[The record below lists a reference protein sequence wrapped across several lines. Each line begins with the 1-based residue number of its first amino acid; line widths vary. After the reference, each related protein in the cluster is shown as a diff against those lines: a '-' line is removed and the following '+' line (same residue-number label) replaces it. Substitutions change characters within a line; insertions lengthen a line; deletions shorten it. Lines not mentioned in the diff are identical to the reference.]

1 MKKEIKEHGSSN
13 VTSKPL
19 LEDMRWIS
27 YQLVEDASGSGK
39 VVVRGEFARSGI
51 ATENKRVYPRSLWV
65 RELKKLRKAMEER
78 RLFGELDHPSDGR
91 TQLARAS
98 HIITNLEIEDE
109 GRVLGEA
116 EVMDTSRGRDLKEL
130 LKSGCKVGVSSR
142 GYGSTRT
149 NQKGEEIVQED
160 YNLVTFD
167 FVAEPADSTAYPE
180 VFSEDKETTSML
192 SPDEKEAEMAQA
204 QKFADRIEKERKAE
218 AEGDAEEPKDQ
229 DDADDKEKSEALK
242 AQFERDIISNL
253 GKLSSAARE
262 RIRSEVLADPMVG
275 RAKTAL
281 EQIKDVLRPFVIP
294 EDAAAV
300 VKQKDEEINRLQ
312 TQIKD
317 RDLKLRTYESQME
330 SLARMAREAGYKYF
344 LERALT
350 GNPEREGVLKML
362 GDLSAYESAEA
373 LKARVGDILGEIV
386 ARRKDEALKRAAL
399 EAHEREIREAAERET
414 ARVKKEATEAQRQ
427 VQQLKSALEKSLE
440 ANKLLGVQVYAEQR
454 VRNHPQGSKLRKL
467 IERAGV
473 TTKGDVDQI
482 LEEAREP
489 VRDSDEIDRIRSR
502 VRERTK
508 GGRSSTPMDEEKR
521 PEPVTPEAATDYNGL
536 GVDLD
541 TLRAL
546 ARISPTR

>member
-27 YQLVEDASGSGK
+27 YQLVEDAAGNGK
-39 VVVRGEFARSGI
+39 VVVRGEFARSGV
-51 ATENKRVYPRSLWV
+51 ATENKRVYPHTLWV
-65 RELKKLRKAMEER
+65 RELKKLRRAMEER

-98 HIITNLEIEDE
+98 HIITNLEIDHD

-192 SPDEKEAEMAQA
+192 SPDDKDAEMAKA

-218 AEGDAEEPKDQ
+218 AEGDAEEPKDDT
-229 DDADDKEKSEALK
+229 DDQEKSEALK

-275 RAKTAL
+275 RARTAL

-294 EDAAAV
+294 EDATAV
-300 VKQKDEEINRLQ
+300 VKQKDEEIGRLQ
-312 TQIKD
+312 TQLKD
-317 RDLKLRTYESQME
+317 KDLKLRTYESQME
-330 SLARMAREAGYKYF
+330 SLAQMAREAGYKYF
-344 LERALT
+344 LERALA
-350 GNPEREGVLKML
+350 GNPEKDGVLKML
-362 GDLSAYESAEA
+362 GELSAYENAEA
-373 LKARVGDILGEIV
+373 LKSRVSDILGEIV

-399 EAHEREIREAAERET
+399 EAHERGIREAAERET
-414 ARVKKEATEAQRQ
+414 SRVKREAAEAQRQ
-427 VQQLKSALEKSLE
+427 VKQLQDALEKSLE

-454 VRNHPQGSKLRKL
+454 VRNHPQGTKLRKL

-473 TTKGDVDQI
+473 TTKDEVDQL
-482 LEEAREP
+482 LEDAREP
-489 VRDSDEIDRIRSR
+489 VRESDELDRIRSR

-508 GGRSSTPMDEEKR
+508 GGRSTTPMDEEKR
-521 PEPVTPEAATDYNGL
+521 PEPVTPEATTDYNGL